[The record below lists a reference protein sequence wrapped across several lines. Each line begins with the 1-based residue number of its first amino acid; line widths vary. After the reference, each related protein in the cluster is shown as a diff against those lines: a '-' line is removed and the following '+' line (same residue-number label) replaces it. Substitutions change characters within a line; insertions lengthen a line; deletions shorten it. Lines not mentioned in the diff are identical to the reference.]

1 MALNKTPQIQS
12 LLEKAK
18 MLPKSAGCYLFYS
31 ASNEVIYVGKAKNLN
46 ARVTSYFTSDH
57 SSSPKTRYLVEKI
70 QEIKF
75 ELTGTDA
82 EAFILENNLI
92 KKYSPKY
99 NIRLKD
105 DKVTLM

>member
-1 MALNKTPQIQS
+1 MALNKTLKIQS

-18 MLPKSAGCYLFYS
+18 MLPKSAGCYLFFS

-46 ARVTSYFTSDH
+46 SRVKSYFTSDH
-57 SSSPKTRYLVEKI
+57 SGSVKTKYLVEKI
-70 QEIKF
+70 HEIKF

-92 KKYSPKY
+92 KKYSP
-99 NIRLKD
+99 NTI
-105 DKVTLM
+105 